1 LVTGD
6 DVTAAAAAAISLKCL
21 SINSFNIITGDP
33 PLPALPLGSA
43 ALVVFTLLFLNAD
56 SSVDISDMSL
66 KDDTG
71 FTAVVVEG
79 PGTLVQ
85 GVPGMVVEGPGML
98 VEDPVL
104 VLLAIGPPVSRLV
117 HGPGTV
123 VEGPCMVVED
133 PGAFVQGPGTV
144 VEGPVLVLL
153 AIGPPISRLV
163 QGPAVVL
170 EGPDMVV
177 EGPGMAA
184 GPEVSFLPVSL
195 KTGAV
200 AVRCTPTF

>member
-85 GVPGMVVEGPGML
+85 GGPGMVVEGPDMVEGPGML
-98 VEDPVL
+98 VED
-104 VLLAIGPPVSRLV
+104 
-117 HGPGTV
+117 
-123 VEGPCMVVED
+123 
-133 PGAFVQGPGTV
+133 
-144 VEGPVLVLL
+144 PVLVLL